1 MVWSL
6 GKSLPIC
13 NAWLSG
19 GIWGHSQI
27 LVLNRCHFKCCG
39 LLPCPTTAES
49 RGFAP
54 LPVRAV
60 SSDDSTS
67 DAVKQFE
74 ELYADLKAK
83 VSYSDLLLFNFTW
96 EISQS
101 AGYKLDIPSCYT
113 NWNVRAMLQ
122 WDGLENKTT
131 VVVYAGGALVA
142 LWLSSTI
149 VGAINSVPLVCP
161 SYLMNHRI
169 GLHMQILRMWLH
181 RCMVQQACLS
191 VLPCEE

>member
-1 MVWSL
+1 MAFSSIILSMVAYCILRCSL
-6 GKSLPIC
+6 VSNVPPPPSFGF
-13 NAWLSG
+13 
-19 GIWGHSQI
+19 
-27 LVLNRCHFKCCG
+27 REFF
-39 LLPCPTTAES
+39 ES

-67 DAVKQFE
+67 DAAKQLE

-83 VSYSDLLLFNFTW
+83 
-96 EISQS
+96 
-101 AGYKLDIPSCYT
+101 
-113 NWNVRAMLQ
+113 

-149 VGAINSVPLVCP
+149 VGAINSVPLLPKIMELVGLTYTGWFVYR
-161 SYLMNHRI
+161 YLLFKSSRKELVEDI
-169 GLHMQILRMWLH
+169 EDLKRKVTG
-181 RCMVQQACLS
+181 AS
-191 VLPCEE
+191 TEESF

>member
-1 MVWSL
+1 MAFSSIILSMVAYCILRCSL
-6 GKSLPIC
+6 VSNIPPPPPPP
-13 NAWLSG
+13 
-19 GIWGHSQI
+19 Q
-27 LVLNRCHFKCCG
+27 
-39 LLPCPTTAES
+39 PTPKVSDSVNFFVIES

-67 DAVKQFE
+67 DAAKQFE

-83 VSYSDLLLFNFTW
+83 
-96 EISQS
+96 
-101 AGYKLDIPSCYT
+101 
-113 NWNVRAMLQ
+113 

-149 VGAINSVPLVCP
+149 VGAINSVPLLPKIMELVGLTYTGWFVYR
-161 SYLMNHRI
+161 YLLFKSSRKELVEDI
-169 GLHMQILRMWLH
+169 
-181 RCMVQQACLS
+181 
-191 VLPCEE
+191 EELKRKVTGASTEESF

>member
-1 MVWSL
+1 
-6 GKSLPIC
+6 
-13 NAWLSG
+13 
-19 GIWGHSQI
+19 
-27 LVLNRCHFKCCG
+27 
-39 LLPCPTTAES
+39 LPCPTTAES

-83 VSYSDLLLFNFTW
+83 
-96 EISQS
+96 
-101 AGYKLDIPSCYT
+101 
-113 NWNVRAMLQ
+113 

-149 VGAINSVPLVCP
+149 VGAINSVPLLPKIMELVGLTYTGWFVYR
-161 SYLMNHRI
+161 YLLFKSSRKELVEDI
-169 GLHMQILRMWLH
+169 EDLKRKVTG
-181 RCMVQQACLS
+181 AS
-191 VLPCEE
+191 TEESF

>member
-1 MVWSL
+1 VFVPILNLTLPDLLIMVWSL

-19 GIWGHSQI
+19 GIRGHSQI
-27 LVLNRCHFKCCG
+27 LVLNRFHFKCRG
-39 LLPCPTTAES
+39 LLPCTTTAES

-67 DAVKQFE
+67 DAAKQFE

-83 VSYSDLLLFNFTW
+83 
-96 EISQS
+96 
-101 AGYKLDIPSCYT
+101 
-113 NWNVRAMLQ
+113 

-149 VGAINSVPLVCP
+149 VGAINSVPLLPKIMELVGLTYTGWFVYR
-161 SYLMNHRI
+161 YLLFKSSRKELVEDI
-169 GLHMQILRMWLH
+169 
-181 RCMVQQACLS
+181 
-191 VLPCEE
+191 EELKRKVTGASTEESF

>member
-1 MVWSL
+1 MACMAALVGASVAIGAPSAAL
-6 GKSLPIC
+6 SRSSASSVIC
-13 NAWLSG
+13 SSSSSFNPVFLR
-19 GIWGHSQI
+19 
-27 LVLNRCHFKCCG
+27 NRSFHG
-39 LLPCPTTAES
+39 TTVRLES

-67 DAVKQFE
+67 DAAKQFE

-83 VSYSDLLLFNFTW
+83 
-96 EISQS
+96 
-101 AGYKLDIPSCYT
+101 
-113 NWNVRAMLQ
+113 

-149 VGAINSVPLVCP
+149 VGAINSVPLLPKIMELVGLTYTGWFVYR
-161 SYLMNHRI
+161 YLLFKSSRKELVEDI
-169 GLHMQILRMWLH
+169 
-181 RCMVQQACLS
+181 
-191 VLPCEE
+191 EELKRKVTGASTEESF

>member
-1 MVWSL
+1 
-6 GKSLPIC
+6 
-13 NAWLSG
+13 
-19 GIWGHSQI
+19 
-27 LVLNRCHFKCCG
+27 LVLNRCHFKCRG

-67 DAVKQFE
+67 DAAKQFE
-74 ELYADLKAK
+74 ELYGDLKAK
-83 VSYSDLLLFNFTW
+83 
-96 EISQS
+96 
-101 AGYKLDIPSCYT
+101 
-113 NWNVRAMLQ
+113 

-149 VGAINSVPLVCP
+149 VGAINSVPLLPKIMELVGLTYTGWFVYR
-161 SYLMNHRI
+161 YLLFKSSRKELVEDI
-169 GLHMQILRMWLH
+169 
-181 RCMVQQACLS
+181 
-191 VLPCEE
+191 EELKRKVTGASTEESF